1 MSAVF
6 VHPAARRG
14 DPALAAK
21 LRRRLR
27 GEVLF
32 DPADRARYATDA
44 SIYDIEPLGV
54 VCPVDADDLE
64 AALDVARE
72 EGIPVLARGAGTSQ
86 AGQTVGEAL
95 VLDCSRHMRRILEID
110 PQRRIARV
118 EPGVVL
124 DVLNRALKPY
134 GLFYPVDVST
144 ASRATLGGM
153 AANDSGGARSLAY
166 GVSVDRVLA
175 ISATLAD
182 GTRLDFGPVPGP
194 DGPQPGGRLGE
205 IVRELRAI
213 AAREAEEIRSRW
225 PRTLRNVAG
234 YHLDRISPDGPFNA
248 ASILVGSEGTLA
260 LFREITLSLEPIP
273 PHALLGVCRFPSLRA
288 AMEATPAIVALGP
301 TAVELVDRTILE
313 LTRHIPAFSGILQ
326 PLLEADTDCLLLVEF
341 AGEERAPLGRRL
353 RELGGVL
360 GDLGHPRALL
370 PLPEPERVKAVW
382 EVRRAALDVV
392 MSMKTRAKPVSFV
405 EDCAVP
411 LDRLA
416 DYVEALE
423 EIFARHGTRGTWYA
437 HAAVGCLHVRPVL
450 DLSREE
456 GVRAMRAIAEEAVEL
471 VRRLGGSHSGE
482 HGDGIVRS
490 EFHPRVLGDRL
501 VAAFAEVKRL
511 FDPAGILNSRPS
523 RIVDPPRMDDRRLL
537 RFKPDDRLL
546 PVRPRL
552 DWSAWEDGLLG
563 AVEMCNSNGACR
575 KEAGG
580 VMCPSFRIT
589 REERHATRGRAQ
601 LLRQLLRGRLPD
613 GTALDHP
620 AVLEALELC
629 VSCKACRRECP
640 TGVDMAKLKIEV
652 LAEHA
657 ERAGLAAF
665 DRVVAYLPELFRAA
679 SLAPGPAALA
689 ASLLERTGLAARL
702 GFARERP
709 LPRVHRPF
717 RAPKAPVGKGPRE
730 AVLFVD
736 CFSRFL
742 EPEVPEAALR
752 LLARAGYRVR
762 VVAEGCC
769 GRPRLAAGLVE
780 RARRDLARLCERLDG
795 EGEGPVLGLEP
806 SCLFTLADELPAL
819 LPGVRSRRIA
829 DRARLVP
836 QELAEAAERLAAG
849 RDPASASVLFYGH
862 CHEKAFAA
870 AGATADLLRRAFARV
885 EVVDSGCCGMAG
897 AFGYRAATL
906 PASVAMAEL
915 ALWPAVRRSDP
926 STRLAATGISC
937 RQQIAFGTGR
947 RALHPLVHL
956 AEVWT

>member
-1 MSAVF
+1 MSVVF
-6 VHPAARRG
+6 RHPALRRG

-54 VCPVDADDLE
+54 VCPLDADDLE

-110 PQRRIARV
+110 PERRTARV

-124 DVLNRALKPY
+124 DVLDRTLKPY

-153 AANDSGGARSLAY
+153 TANDSAGARSLAY

-175 ISATLAD
+175 VSATLAD

-194 DGPQPGGRLGE
+194 EAPQPGGRLGE
-205 IVRELRAI
+205 IVAGLRAI
-213 AAREAEEIRSRW
+213 AARAAGEIRRRW

-248 ASILVGSEGTLA
+248 AAVLVGSEGTLA

-273 PHALLGVCRFPSLRA
+273 PHALLGVCRFPSLGA
-288 AMEATPAIVALGP
+288 AMRATPAIVGLGP

-313 LTRHIPAFSGILQ
+313 LTRHIPAFAGILQ

-341 AGEERAPLGRRL
+341 AGDARAPLERRL
-353 RELGGVL
+353 RELGELL

-370 PLPEPERVKAVW
+370 PLPDPARVRAVW

-392 MSMKTRAKPVSFV
+392 MSVKSRAKPVSFV

-411 LDRLA
+411 LEHLA

-423 EIFARHGTRGTWYA
+423 EVFARHGTRGTWYA
-437 HAAVGCLHVRPVL
+437 HASVGCLHVRPLL

-482 HGDGIVRS
+482 HGDGLVRS
-490 EFHPRVLGDRL
+490 EFHPKVLGEGL
-501 VAAFAEVKRL
+501 AAAFAEVKRL
-511 FDPAGILNSRPS
+511 FDPAGILNTRPS
-523 RIVDPPRMDDRRLL
+523 KIVDPPPMDDRRLL
-537 RFKPDDRLL
+537 RWKPDDR
-546 PVRPRL
+546 PIRVRTRL

-563 AVEMCNSNGACR
+563 AVEMCNGNGACR

-601 LLRQLLRGRLPD
+601 LLRRLLRGRLPD
-613 GTALDHP
+613 GVGLDHP

-640 TGVDMAKLKIEV
+640 TGVDMARLKIEV
-652 LAEHA
+652 LAERA
-657 ERAGLAAF
+657 ERAGLSAF
-665 DRVVAYLPELFRAA
+665 DRLVAHMPELFRAA
-679 SLAPGPAALA
+679 SLAPGLAAGVAALV
-689 ASLLERTGLAARL
+689 ERSGLPARL
-702 GFARERP
+702 GFAAERP
-709 LPRVHRPF
+709 LPRVRRPF
-717 RAPKAPVGKGPRE
+717 RAPEGPVGEGPRE
-730 AVLFVD
+730 VVLFVD

-752 LLARAGYRVR
+752 LLARAGFRVR
-762 VVAEGCC
+762 VVSGICC
-769 GRPRLAAGLVE
+769 SRPRLAVGLVE
-780 RARRDLARLCERLDG
+780 RARRDLARLAARLDDG
-795 EGEGPVLGLEP
+795 TEAPILGLEP

-819 LPGVRSRRIA
+819 LPGVRARRIA
-829 DRARLVP
+829 ARARLV
-836 QELAEAAERLAAG
+836 QQALAEVEVASDRA
-849 RDPASASVLFYGH
+849 PAPDAVLFHGH
-862 CHEKAFAA
+862 CHEKAFGA
-870 AGATADLLRRAFARV
+870 AGATAGLLERAFARV

-906 PASVAMAEL
+906 PASAAMAEL
-915 ALWPAVRRSDP
+915 ALWPAVRGSDP
-926 STRLAATGISC
+926 STRIAATGISC

-947 RALHPLVHL
+947 RARHPLVHL